1 MLAGLAALVIGI
13 APPATAFIAARD
25 RLDGALETSAR
36 LHAAQV
42 TILATQTPG
51 FWNFDGLRLS
61 APEVGDGMAT
71 PERRRVYDTS
81 GRLVVESVPVQEL
94 AWPVLT
100 RGAPIMDGSKRVG
113 EAEASRSLRGA
124 LLTTLLVGLA
134 SCLGG
139 MLIFVVLRVV
149 PLRLLQQAL
158 DRAIYLSAHDVLTG
172 LPNRKVFADRL
183 KQALAQAQ
191 RISGQVAILCLDL
204 DRFKEVNDTLGHTAG
219 DALLRI
225 VAERMGSCLREGDT
239 LARLGGDEFAVIQPN
254 SRRMADAAAL
264 ARRLIDAV
272 ELPIDLN
279 GNQANV
285 GVSIGIAL
293 SEAGIDGVR
302 LLQNADVA
310 LYQVKDH
317 GRGQWCFFERGM
329 DARIAERRALES
341 DLRAAVADQQFF
353 LHYQPQ
359 INLSGGYLV
368 GVEALLRWHRP
379 GFGLMPPDQ
388 FIGLAEEIGLI
399 SVIGSWVLR
408 EACRTAAQWP
418 TSVGIAVNV
427 SPVQFRA
434 PGFYETVVGAL
445 EASNLMPSRLEL
457 EITEGMLLNDT
468 EETLTILNRLRALG
482 VRLAMDD
489 FGTGYSSLGYL
500 QKFHFDRIKIDR
512 SFIQRL
518 ASDPNATAIV
528 RAVLAMGKSMGVC
541 TMAEGV
547 ETTAQADLLCFE
559 GCEEVQGYLYGR
571 PMMASAITEM
581 LAKDSTLLTD
591 DQRSG
596 TVGPKVLLDHVD
608 QVLEQSQQP
617 SPAVHQTA

>member
-1 MLAGLAALVIGI
+1 
-13 APPATAFIAARD
+13 
-25 RLDGALETSAR
+25 
-36 LHAAQV
+36 
-42 TILATQTPG
+42 
-51 FWNFDGLRLS
+51 
-61 APEVGDGMAT
+61 
-71 PERRRVYDTS
+71 
-81 GRLVVESVPVQEL
+81 
-94 AWPVLT
+94 
-100 RGAPIMDGSKRVG
+100 
-113 EAEASRSLRGA
+113 
-124 LLTTLLVGLA
+124 
-134 SCLGG
+134 
-139 MLIFVVLRVV
+139 
-149 PLRLLQQAL
+149 
-158 DRAIYLSAHDVLTG
+158 
-172 LPNRKVFADRL
+172 
-183 KQALAQAQ
+183 
-191 RISGQVAILCLDL
+191 
-204 DRFKEVNDTLGHTAG
+204 
-219 DALLRI
+219 
-225 VAERMGSCLREGDT
+225 
-239 LARLGGDEFAVIQPN
+239 
-254 SRRMADAAAL
+254 L